1 LPDKPCLIVL
11 QVYDLTT
18 VKINCFF
25 VSNFCS
31 IINAMDKTEKTKIL
45 NSLLFPALF
54 VAVMWLVKIAELI
67 SGSSF
72 SSLGIFPMRFSGLTG
87 IITAPFIHGDLAH
100 ITANSLPFLILGSL
114 LFYIYRPIAWKIFI
128 LIFLIT
134 GLWVWVLGREAYH
147 IGASGVVYGLA
158 SFLFFSGIFRKDGR
172 LLAITFLVAFL
183 YGSMI
188 WGLFPELFP
197 KKNISWESHLMG
209 MIAGIILAAYF
220 KGEGGP
226 LRRRY
231 SWELEEEN
239 ELDENDPEAYWNV
252 KPAEKKKPNPPQENN
267 SNPVNINYIY
277 KESKTDTDNTDQS
290 PKSLS

>member
-1 LPDKPCLIVL
+1 
-11 QVYDLTT
+11 
-18 VKINCFF
+18 
-25 VSNFCS
+25 
-31 IINAMDKTEKTKIL
+31 MDKTEKTKIL

-54 VAVMWLVKIAELI
+54 VAIMWLVKIAELI

-72 SSLGIFPMRFSGLTG
+72 SFLGIFPLKFTGLAG

-100 ITANSLPFLILGSL
+100 LTANSFPFIILGSL

-128 LIFLIT
+128 LTFLIT

-158 SFLFFSGIFRKDGR
+158 SFLFFSGIFRRDGR

-209 MIAGIILAAYF
+209 MIAGIILAAFF

-226 LRRRY
+226 RRKSY

-252 KPAEKKKPNPPQENN
+252 KPKEKKNPPPSPENN
-267 SNPVNINYIY
+267 PLNINYIY
-277 KESKTDTDNTDQS
+277 KESKTETNDTNQS